1 MTKVELINAI
11 SASKARAAWA
21 IGVKEYAKHL
31 VEAVY
36 SNDTD
41 IVKSDVSIYLNGAE
55 NWREY
60 SYGVLDG
67 ALVSD
72 YDIAKRLCTPSE
84 LKKTD
89 FGRKQPNGSVTWLDV
104 QARALKQARSL
115 IAALIKKEG

>member
-11 SASKARAAWA
+11 SASKARSAWA
-21 IGVKEYAKHL
+21 KGVKEYAKHL

-36 SNDTD
+36 SNGTD
-41 IVKSDVSIYLNGAE
+41 IVKADVSIYLNGAE
-55 NWREY
+55 NWRKY

-72 YDIAKRLCTPSE
+72 YDIAERLCNHSE

-89 FGRKQPNGSVTWLDV
+89 FGRKQPNGFVNWLDV
-104 QARALKQARSL
+104 QARALYQAHRL
-115 IAALIKKEG
+115 IAELIKKEG